1 MCPATTPGCSC
12 RRRSSPRAEAC
23 SLFYKLLR
31 STDWEKKTFPDV
43 KSDQWYAEAVETL
56 AGLGI
61 LSGYEDGTFAPG
73 HDITRAEFVSIAM
86 AFSTLDTIGD
96 SSFSDVKDS
105 FWAADA
111 INSAAAQGWI
121 SGFGDGTFAPNSPV
135 TRAQAVSILNKM
147 LGRTARRT

>member
-1 MCPATTPGCSC
+1 M
-12 RRRSSPRAEAC
+12 
-23 SLFYKLLR
+23 
-31 STDWEKKTFPDV
+31 
-43 KSDQWYAEAVETL
+43 AV
-56 AGLGI
+56 
-61 LSGYEDGTFAPG
+61 
-73 HDITRAEFVSIAM
+73 
-86 AFSTLDTIGD
+86 STLDTTGD

-147 LGRTARRT
+147 LGRTAPENVKELADVKSFYDLFPTHWAYGTIIEATNVHTHHMVEGEEGEAPVEVWDTYEKDQSTVESHFVRENGALYLSLIHI